1 VAVTNERPAPYA
13 PTTPIVDLIGRFRS
27 RGLPMPVDAEVLAR
41 AGVSHSLIPR
51 TLYALQVL
59 DLIDA
64 DGNATPIF
72 EGLRLAPEG
81 EFKARMADWVR
92 GAYADVFSFVD
103 LGADDDTSIRDAFR
117 SYQPVGQ
124 QGRMVTLFQGL
135 CIAAGL
141 ISAKKPSTEP
151 QPVRIRQTP
160 VTKRATFSIGPKA
173 TKAPVAPST
182 PVLGT
187 LPPALAGLLAS
198 LPRNGW
204 DRATRDRFVATLT
217 AVLDFCYPIEMEKDP
232 FLNEIGDP
240 K

>member
-92 GAYADVFSFVD
+92 GAYADVFSFVHLD
-103 LGADDDTSIRDAFR
+103 ADDDTSIRDAFR
-117 SYQPVGQ
+117 SYQPIGQ
-124 QGRMVTLFQGL
+124 QSRMVSLFQGL

-151 QPVRIRQTP
+151 QPVRIRPTP
-160 VTKRATFSIGPKA
+160 VIRRATFSIGPKP
-173 TKAPVAPST
+173 TKALAPST
-182 PVLGT
+182 PVLDT
-187 LPPALAGLLAS
+187 LPPALTGLLTS

-204 DRATRDRFVATLT
+204 DKATRDRFIATLT
-217 AVLDFCYPIEMEKDP
+217 AVLDFCYPIEEDP
-232 FLNEIGDP
+232 PLNENGGP
-240 K
+240 T